1 MVVLGS
7 FPEYLEEAN
16 RQGANAMTLSARA
29 WQFFGN
35 NGDQWTTFR
44 AFLEASRRRRGDIR
58 LATHPAAISSGS
70 MAAQELAHL
79 ISHGF
84 RLDST
89 GTRLLPGK

>member
-1 MVVLGS
+1 MIVLGS

-16 RQGANAMTLSARA
+16 RLGANAMTLSARS

-35 NGDQWTTFR
+35 NGEQWTTFR
-44 AFLEASRRRRGDIR
+44 SFLDASRHAHNDIR
-58 LATHPAAISSGS
+58 LATNPAAISSGS
-70 MAAQELAHL
+70 IAAQELAHL

-89 GTRLLPGK
+89 GTSLLREK